1 MRADHV
7 GQGPVLVTGPARPD
21 RPRHRADRALLAAEF
36 IGLFLLVPTLA
47 FLQILP
53 RLIIPVLVAGG
64 AVCLAV
70 LLRDRAFDRRRLGLG
85 PAAGSPARATV
96 RRIVGFFLIGA
107 AAMLAGV
114 LLFDESRLFHL
125 VRTRPEVWAII
136 MVGYPV
142 LSVYPQELI
151 FRAFMFHR
159 YRPVFRG
166 RWAMIAASAVAFG
179 YAHVV
184 FDNALAVGLSSLG
197 GAIFALTYDQ
207 TRSTLI
213 CAIEHTLYG
222 CFIFTVGL
230 GVHFYAG
237 TMRFAESA
245 AGTAGW

>member
-7 GQGPVLVTGPARPD
+7 GEGPVLVATAAAAAP
-21 RPRHRADRALLAAEF
+21 PRGRADKAWLAAEF
-36 IGLFLLVPTLA
+36 IALFLLVPTLA
-47 FLQILP
+47 FMQILP

-64 AVCLAV
+64 AVCLVV
-70 LLRDRAFDRRRLGLG
+70 LLRDRAFDRRQLGIG
-85 PAAGSPARATV
+85 PDGPPPRGAV
-96 RRIVGFFLIGA
+96 RRMIVRFLLGA
-107 AAMLAGV
+107 GAMLAGV
-114 LLFDESRLFHL
+114 ALFDQGRLFYL

-142 LSVYPQELI
+142 LSVYPQEII

-159 YRPVFRG
+159 YKPVFRA
-166 RWAMIAASAVAFG
+166 RWAMIIASAAAFG

-184 FDNALAVGLSSLG
+184 FNSPIAVALSTIG
-197 GAIFALTYDQ
+197 GAIFALTYDR
-207 TRSTLI
+207 TRSTLF
-213 CAIEHTLYG
+213 CAIEHALYG

-245 AGTAGW
+245 AGAAGW